1 MATPL
6 FTVEIGLASATDLFT
21 LDLTQLSPAT
31 APAVD
36 APLGDDL
43 GYAWTDVT
51 EYVLEGLSFR
61 RGATRSQGPFWRY
74 EAGTAAVELDNQ
86 DGRFDPLNLSGPYVS
101 GGLSEIRPNLPVRI
115 SAVIG
120 STTEPV
126 WNGVVD
132 SIDTDYSSVTWAPIT
147 FRCVDGVAWLQAAD
161 LPELTTAVGAGD
173 TVAARIDRIL
183 DRVGWPAAA
192 RDLDPITANTL
203 QATTLAQSAWA
214 DILLAADSDAGYVW
228 FDRSGR
234 LVYRTR
240 GAIPANPSLTFSSS
254 ATVAGK
260 DFDAVTIT
268 RDVEQV
274 YNSVSL
280 ARKDG
285 TAVTVED
292 VDAQAL
298 IGQVRGF
305 SRSDLVCQT
314 DENVADVA
322 QWVAGTCADLLTRV
336 EEITLRP
343 PADTD
348 LLSSGE
354 WWDLLRLEVGDV
366 VRVVHAT
373 PDGRDVD
380 VEAVVRGV
388 DWRAGVRSFELKVAL
403 QTQNPAYELFV
414 LDDTTRGVLAG
425 TDGVTTY
432 TGTQLSLLSLRSA

>member
-1 MATPL
+1 MAAPT
-6 FTVEIGLASATDLFT
+6 FSVEIGLASATDFFT

-36 APLGDDL
+36 APLGDDQ
-43 GYAWTDVT
+43 GYEWVNVTD
-51 EYVLEGLSFR
+51 YVLQGLTFR
-61 RGATRSQGPFWRY
+61 RGVTRSQGPFWRY
-74 EAGTAAVELDNQ
+74 EAGTANVVLDNL

-101 GGLSEIRPNLPVRI
+101 AGVSEVRPNLPVRI
-115 SAVIG
+115 SATVG

-126 WNGVVD
+126 WVGVVD
-132 SIDTDYSSVTWAPIT
+132 SVDLDYTSVTWSTVAL
-147 FRCVDGVAWLQAAD
+147 RCVDGVAWLQAAD

-173 TVAARIDRIL
+173 TVAARLNRIL
-183 DRVGWPAAA
+183 DRVGWPAAQ
-192 RDLDPITANTL
+192 RDLDTITANTL
-203 QATTLAQSAWA
+203 QETTLAASAWA

-228 FDRSGR
+228 FDRSGS

-240 GAIPANPSLTFSSS
+240 GAIPATPSLTFSSS
-254 ATVAGK
+254 ATTAGK
-260 DFDAVTIT
+260 DFVAVSIT

-280 ARKDG
+280 ARKNG

-292 VDAQAL
+292 VDSQAL
-298 IGQVRGF
+298 IGQVRGY
-305 SRSDLVCQT
+305 SRSDLVCET
-314 DENVADVA
+314 DDQVADVA
-322 QWVAGTCADLLTRV
+322 QWVAGTSADLLTRV

-348 LLSSGE
+348 LLAEAE
-354 WWDLLRLEVGDV
+354 WWDLLRLEMGDV

-380 VEAVVRGV
+380 VEAVVRGL
-388 DWRAGVRSFELKVAL
+388 DWTAAVRSFELKVSL

-414 LDDTTRGVLAG
+414 LDDTTRGILGG
-425 TDGVTTY
+425 TDGATTY
-432 TGTQLSLLSLRSA
+432 DGRQLGLVSLRSA